1 MEEVAPGEDHLLV
14 RPEHLVRARNRLRLR
29 LRVRFRFRVRARA
42 RVRVRVRVST
52 SAATVAGTSPPKRQ
66 RASDGAPEALNG
78 PEMLSRPSRCS
89 IGPRLA
95 LVPLGRPKG
104 SGYG

>member
-1 MEEVAPGEDHLLV
+1 MRDRV
-14 RPEHLVRARNRLRLR
+14 RDRVSVRARVRDRVRVRFRVKVR
-29 LRVRFRFRVRARA
+29 LRVR
-42 RVRVRVRVST
+42 T
-52 SAATVAGTSPPKRQ
+52 SAATVAGTGPPKRQ

-78 PEMLSRPSRCS
+78 PEVLSRPSRCS

>member
-1 MEEVAPGEDHLLV
+1 V
-14 RPEHLVRARNRLRLR
+14 RRGAARRPAEQRARVEHLVRVRNRLKVRDRVWDRVNVR
-29 LRVRFRFRVRARA
+29 LRVRVRA
-42 RVRVRVRVST
+42 RVRVRVST
-52 SAATVAGTSPPKRQ
+52 SAATVAGTGPPKRQ

-78 PEMLSRPSRCS
+78 PETLSRPNRCS

-104 SGYG
+104 